1 MDWAVFNN
9 SANCKIK
16 NDRGYS
22 TYWEVLIVIFKVLA
36 DSSSIRCCYV
46 CTCSSCFVCLL
57 ENYWL
62 VDKIYLFWDLVL
74 RKQVTTADYLNYS

>member
-16 NDRGYS
+16 NDAYS
-22 TYWEVLIVIFKVLA
+22 TYWEVMIAIFKVLA
-36 DSSSIRCCYV
+36 EAFSNRYCYV
-46 CTCSSCFVCLL
+46 FTCSSCFVCLL
-57 ENYWL
+57 ENYRL

-74 RKQVTTADYLNYS
+74 RKKVTTAD